1 MPGQASRQ
9 QQAPKS
15 APRQQRQQR
24 RQRWERQCE
33 RARCR
38 WLLSPRSISDNEAGG
53 RGEHVG
59 ANLFVRSRF
68 VSLPLPLSL
77 STALSIISYWKQ
89 KWSTLRCVER
99 ERAKESG
106 EQAAIC
112 RSLEWVALPLLLL
125 LPCICLVCCAATA
138 LLLPALFA
146 KQCVCKPARQLS
158 LRSSAVAASPS
169 WGKMLQGFVSG

>member
-1 MPGQASRQ
+1 MPGLPSRQ

-15 APRQQRQQR
+15 APRQQRQLR

-33 RARCR
+33 RAHCR
-38 WLLSPRSISDNEAGG
+38 WLRSPRSISDNEAGG

-68 VSLPLPLSL
+68 VSLPLLLSL

-99 ERAKESG
+99 ESERERWASSHLSLSWVSGVAIVVVAALHLLGVLCSVCSLPARALH
-106 EQAAIC
+106 QAIC
-112 RSLEWVALPLLLL
+112 V
-125 LPCICLVCCAATA
+125 
-138 LLLPALFA
+138 
-146 KQCVCKPARQLS
+146 
-158 LRSSAVAASPS
+158 
-169 WGKMLQGFVSG
+169 